1 MWLSTPPNSILNSGT
16 TAHRKVSSLILSE
29 AYSMSIESNLNYLF
43 FDKALLERALTR
55 RAYADEQKQRYGV
68 LCKDQEAFCTL
79 GDAVLKSVLADLLI
93 DSGCETRAEITQK
106 KQVLECQK
114 MLGEVAC
121 AVKVDA
127 YLKLGK
133 GEAKQ
138 KADQNFSVLAETFE
152 ALIAAIYLDGGYE
165 AAKRV
170 IRRLFERL
178 I

>member
-1 MWLSTPPNSILNSGT
+1 M
-16 TAHRKVSSLILSE
+16 SLEIS
-29 AYSMSIESNLNYLF
+29 LNYFF

-55 RAYADEQKQRYGV
+55 RAYADEQKHRCGK

-79 GDAVLKSVLADLLI
+79 GDAVIKAALADLLI
-93 DSGCETRAEITQK
+93 DAGCETRAEITQK
-106 KQVLECQK
+106 KQLLECQK

-121 AVKVDA
+121 GVKVDT
-127 YLKLGK
+127 YIKLGK

-138 KADQNFSVLAETFE
+138 NADRNSSVLAETFE

-170 IRRLFERL
+170 IHRLFERL